1 MHCQDKDAKPSKD
14 KLEMLFL
21 SKRPYKTLPIML
33 IVDPRTVFMFDE
45 NIMIQSHHNMCLFNV
60 GR

>member
-1 MHCQDKDAKPSKD
+1 
-14 KLEMLFL
+14 MLFL